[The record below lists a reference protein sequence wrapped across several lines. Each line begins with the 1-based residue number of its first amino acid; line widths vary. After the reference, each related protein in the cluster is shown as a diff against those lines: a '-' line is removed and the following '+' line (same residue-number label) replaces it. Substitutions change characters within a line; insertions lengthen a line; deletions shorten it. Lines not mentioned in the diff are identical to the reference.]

1 MKKRAF
7 LFPGQGSQKVDMCK
21 ELYEQYEA
29 FRKVIST
36 ADQVLDFKASELIY
50 KGPEEQ
56 LNQTQYTQ
64 PCLLAVSLGVYRIL
78 EEKGLRPDAVA
89 GLSLGE
95 YTALAAA
102 GVIDEETA
110 IRLVRKRGR
119 WMEEAVPGGRG
130 TMAAV
135 LGGDR
140 AMIERICQEVTA
152 ESPAGEIV
160 EPANYNCPGQIV
172 ISGEKSAVERAG
184 ARIQENGARRIMPL
198 VVSGPFHSSMLKTAG
213 DQLEEEFKKI
223 RWNAPQMEY
232 YTNVGGVRVDSA
244 DAIPEILVK
253 QVQSSVYFE
262 DLIRHMLEDGIEEFI
277 EVGPGR
283 TLSGFVKK
291 INRDAVIYNIEDCK
305 TLEKYLEYR
314 A

>member
-29 FRKVIST
+29 FRKVIAT

-64 PCLLAVSLGVYRIL
+64 PCLLAVSLGVYRVL

-172 ISGEKSAVERAG
+172 ISGEKGAVERAG

-213 DQLEEEFKKI
+213 DQLEEEFTKI
-223 RWNAPQMEY
+223 RWKAPQMDY
-232 YTNVGGVRVDSA
+232 YTNVGGVRVDKA

>member
-223 RWNAPQMEY
+223 RWKAPQMEY
-232 YTNVGGVRVDSA
+232 YTNVGGVRVDKA